1 MRAMVLEQARQPLV
15 ERDLP
20 DPEPAAGQVLIEVS
34 ACAVCRT
41 DLHIFDGELTEPKL
55 PLVLGHMIVG
65 RVAGT
70 GEGATRFAEGDRVG
84 VPWLG
89 WVDETCRYC
98 RIGSREPLRGGQVHR
113 LRLRRRLR
121 GADRRRRALLL
132 PDPGV
137 LLGRAR
143 RSAALLGADRLPVA
157 TSRR

>member
-1 MRAMVLEQARQPLV
+1 MVLEQARQPLV

-20 DPEPAAGQVLIEVS
+20 DPEAGAGQVLIEVS

-84 VPWLG
+84 GPWLG
-89 WVDETCRYC
+89 WVDETWRYW
-98 RIGSREPLRGGQVHR
+98 RSGRE
-113 LRLRRRLR
+113 
-121 GADRRRRALLL
+121 
-132 PDPGV
+132 
-137 LLGRAR
+137 
-143 RSAALLGADRLPVA
+143 
-157 TSRR
+157 T